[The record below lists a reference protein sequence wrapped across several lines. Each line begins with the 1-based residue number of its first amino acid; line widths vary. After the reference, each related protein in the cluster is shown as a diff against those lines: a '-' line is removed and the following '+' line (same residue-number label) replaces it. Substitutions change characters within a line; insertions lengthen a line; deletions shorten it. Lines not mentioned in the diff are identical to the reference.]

1 MNRPLL
7 VVALSTLA
15 LAACSPKQEATPP
28 ALPAPAAV
36 AAPAPVAPASEASS
50 PATPAAAKP
59 AELSQPA
66 TGEPKLQPK

>member
-28 ALPAPAAV
+28 ALPAAV

-50 PATPAAAKP
+50 PAAPDAAKP